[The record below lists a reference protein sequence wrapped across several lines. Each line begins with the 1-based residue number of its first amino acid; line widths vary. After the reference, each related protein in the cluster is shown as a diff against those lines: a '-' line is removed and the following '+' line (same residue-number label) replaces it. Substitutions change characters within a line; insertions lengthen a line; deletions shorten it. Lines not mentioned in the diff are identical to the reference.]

1 MARKRWE
8 RKDKSKTSH
17 QVASEDVKGMY
28 WPKLKSRNLKMSLHL
43 AEGFAFKPGFD
54 GPRL

>member
-8 RKDKSKTSH
+8 RKGKSKTSH
-17 QVASEDVKGMY
+17 PVMSEEVKGMY
-28 WPKLKSRNLKMSLHL
+28 WPKLKSWNLKMSLHL
-43 AEGFAFKPGFD
+43 AEGFAFKPGID